1 MVFLFT
7 FAVTSLYLSFPIFIV
22 WFHWYF
28 VFVSWFNKRHS
39 CAHQFEQNF
48 WKGRIFGLAQ
58 NHIQI
63 SKYSFCHFHSRKRNL
78 ETSIALDRKQSN
90 ILKPASYHLRMHGY
104 CIYSESHKMFTNVY
118 IVFQTIRYSFVFLL
132 NRCYFISLYSLLHS
146 TRFSTYSWNCIW
158 LCVRVWMHAN

>member
-1 MVFLFT
+1 MKWYSYLHLLLLLYIFPFLFLFSSFDFTDISCLCLDSTKGIHVLINSSKTFGRVVFL
-7 FAVTSLYLSFPIFIV
+7 AWLKIIS
-22 WFHWYF
+22 
-28 VFVSWFNKRHS
+28 K
-39 CAHQFEQNF
+39 
-48 WKGRIFGLAQ
+48 
-58 NHIQI
+58 I

-132 NRCYFISLYSLLHS
+132 NRCYFISLYSLLYS
-146 TRFSTYSWNCIW
+146 TRFSTY
-158 LCVRVWMHAN
+158 